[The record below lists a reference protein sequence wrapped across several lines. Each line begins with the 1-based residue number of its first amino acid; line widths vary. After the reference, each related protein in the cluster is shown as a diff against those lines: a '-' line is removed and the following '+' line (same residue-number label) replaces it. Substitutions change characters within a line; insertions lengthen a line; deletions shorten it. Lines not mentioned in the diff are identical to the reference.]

1 MDGTDDILW
10 RSLWADDESHL
21 EESKNNR
28 RHLRSAP
35 HLPGISPLRSRPC
48 SNTARDVASAR
59 GKPRLR
65 NSSLSKWGNWNR
77 VQPAPLRS
85 RKSRPDATRPV
96 PSHCLRSGRYASAR
110 RWIGRPDPVDGQ
122 TRPAGSGVSSQLPL
136 CRGAGKVG
144 RHCQSSH
151 PVTDCRVGTV
161 TVPGTFL
168 FGTSRAGGTTEVG
181 DGRCLRPSLNPED
194 EPSWGSRTGT
204 CEVIKGVTANFAR
217 SKRVKT
223 LCPSAAQK
231 QSLTSQGCPV
241 SRPSRT

>member
-1 MDGTDDILW
+1 MDGTDDIFW

-35 HLPGISPLRSRPC
+35 RLPGISPLRSRPC

-77 VQPAPLRS
+77 TQPAPLRS

-110 RWIGRPDPVDGQ
+110 RWIGRPDPLD
-122 TRPAGSGVSSQLPL
+122 PGVSSQLPL

-144 RHCQSSH
+144 RHCRSSH
-151 PVTDCRVGTV
+151 PVTDCRMGTV
-161 TVPGTFL
+161 TVPATFL
-168 FGTSRAGGTTEVG
+168 FGASRAGGTTAGVFDHPCTPRLSPPG
-181 DGRCLRPSLNPED
+181 APALGR
-194 EPSWGSRTGT
+194 
-204 CEVIKGVTANFAR
+204 VR
-217 SKRVKT
+217 S
-223 LCPSAAQK
+223 
-231 QSLTSQGCPV
+231 
-241 SRPSRT
+241 

>member
-1 MDGTDDILW
+1 MDGTDDIFW

-65 NSSLSKWGNWNR
+65 NSSLSMWGNWNR
-77 VQPAPLRS
+77 TQPAPLRS

-110 RWIGRPDPVDGQ
+110 RWIGGSADQ
-122 TRPAGSGVSSQLPL
+122 TRWIRSFFPAAAMSGGGEGGKALSEQSPSDRLP
-136 CRGAGKVG
+136 R
-144 RHCQSSH
+144 
-151 PVTDCRVGTV
+151 GTV
-161 TVPGTFL
+161 TVPATFL
-168 FGTSRAGGTTEVG
+168 FGASRAGGTTEVG
-181 DGRCLRPSLNPED
+181 DGRCLRPSLHPEV

-223 LCPSAAQK
+223 LCPSAARK
-231 QSLTSQGCPV
+231 QSLTAQGCPV

>member
-1 MDGTDDILW
+1 MDGTDDIFW

-65 NSSLSKWGNWNR
+65 NSSLSMWGNWNR
-77 VQPAPLRS
+77 TQPAPLRS

-122 TRPAGSGVSSQLPL
+122 TRPAGSGSLFPAAAMSGGGEGGKALSEQSPSDRLP
-136 CRGAGKVG
+136 RGDRHSACHVPLWRFPCWGDDGGVFDHPCTPRLSPPGAPALG
-144 RHCQSSH
+144 R
-151 PVTDCRVGTV
+151 V
-161 TVPGTFL
+161 
-168 FGTSRAGGTTEVG
+168 
-181 DGRCLRPSLNPED
+181 
-194 EPSWGSRTGT
+194 
-204 CEVIKGVTANFAR
+204 R
-217 SKRVKT
+217 S
-223 LCPSAAQK
+223 
-231 QSLTSQGCPV
+231 
-241 SRPSRT
+241 

>member
-1 MDGTDDILW
+1 MDGTDDIFW

-21 EESKNNR
+21 EESNYNNR

-77 VQPAPLRS
+77 TQPAPLRS

-144 RHCQSSH
+144 RHCRSSH
-151 PVTDCRVGTV
+151 PVTDCRVGPSQCLPRSSLALPVLGGRRRWATAGV
-161 TVPGTFL
+161 FDHPCTPRLSPPGAPAL
-168 FGTSRAGGTTEVG
+168 
-181 DGRCLRPSLNPED
+181 GR
-194 EPSWGSRTGT
+194 
-204 CEVIKGVTANFAR
+204 VR
-217 SKRVKT
+217 S
-223 LCPSAAQK
+223 
-231 QSLTSQGCPV
+231 
-241 SRPSRT
+241 

>member
-1 MDGTDDILW
+1 MDGTDDIFW

-28 RHLRSAP
+28 RHL
-35 HLPGISPLRSRPC
+35 PGISPVRSRPC

-77 VQPAPLRS
+77 TQPAPLRS
-85 RKSRPDATRPV
+85 RKSHPDATRPV

-110 RWIGRPDPVDGQ
+110 RWIGRPDPVDRQ
-122 TRPAGSGVSSQLPL
+122 TRPAGSGSLFPAAAMSGGGEGGKALSEQSPSDRLP
-136 CRGAGKVG
+136 R
-144 RHCQSSH
+144 
-151 PVTDCRVGTV
+151 GTV
-161 TVPGTFL
+161 TVPATFL
-168 FGTSRAGGTTEVG
+168 FGASRAGGTTEVG
-181 DGRCLRPSLNPED
+181 DGRCLRPSLHPEV

-223 LCPSAAQK
+223 LCPSAARK
-231 QSLTSQGCPV
+231 QSLTAQGCPV